1 MFLKLLLSAAGVLA
15 ESKREL
21 AGGGAT
27 AAALELN
34 SFDMEYTS
42 NEGYKFHYAN
52 YGKDW
57 N

>member
-1 MFLKLLLSAAGVLA
+1 LSAAGVLA

-27 AAALELN
+27 AAATEFK
-34 SFDMEYTS
+34 SFGMEHTS

-52 YGKDW
+52 YG
-57 N
+57 